1 MFRTEQMET
10 MMSAGQ
16 QGELTHATISPQGRQ
31 HTAETRP
38 DAPQDDQL
46 PKPPRRDAALAGP
59 STAPDDQAPYTP
71 QCLERDINH
80 LYPALPHPRTT
91 RELLTSA
98 EAENLLPETAQR
110 LQERLH
116 ATLIAPVRQTVDRG
130 GRRWRPMLA
139 ATVVDA
145 LGADSLSY
153 GPLWASCELLHTGS
167 LIIDDIQDE
176 APLRRGRPC
185 THLVHG
191 TATAINAGTTAYFAF
206 DRAVRQTL
214 PENPRLRTAVYETY
228 LSALQ
233 AAHTGQALDLQ
244 GHHEEMTAALET
256 GDTSV
261 LKQLVA
267 LTHRLK
273 SGAPVA
279 AAFRIAALVA
289 AAGPAQC
296 DALTALGE
304 AVGTAYQITDDVAD
318 LHGVRR
324 QNTVTKRVAEDLL
337 NAKVTYPLVHAIA
350 YLPRD
355 EARRLW
361 QQVRSGLDPDGAAH
375 AARRIADCGALD
387 ACVEEA
393 DRMVR
398 NAWETASAL
407 LPSSSSTVSLGRL
420 CTQAL
425 RTRIA

>member
-10 MMSAGQ
+10 LMSAGQ
-16 QGELTHATISPQGRQ
+16 QGDLTHETIPPQGRQ
-31 HTAETRP
+31 HTAQPRP
-38 DAPQDDQL
+38 DTPQDDQ
-46 PKPPRRDAALAGP
+46 PPRPHRRDAALTGQ
-59 STAPDDQAPYTP
+59 STTPDDQTPYTP
-71 QCLERDINH
+71 QSLERDINH

-91 RELLTSA
+91 RDLLPPA
-98 EAENLLPETAQR
+98 EAENLLPETERR

-116 ATLIAPVRQTVDRG
+116 ATLVAPVRQTVDHG
-130 GRRWRPMLA
+130 GRLWRPVLA

-185 THLVHG
+185 AHLVHG
-191 TATAINAGTTAYFAF
+191 TATAINAGTAAYFAF
-206 DRAVRQTL
+206 DRAIRQTL

-228 LSALQ
+228 LSALR
-233 AAHTGQALDLQ
+233 AAHAGQALDLQ
-244 GHHEEMTAALET
+244 GHQEEMTAALET

-261 LKQLVA
+261 LKQLVT

-289 AAGPAQC
+289 AADTAQC
-296 DALTALGE
+296 DALAALGE

-324 QNTVTKRVAEDLL
+324 QNAVTKRVAEDLL

-350 YLPRD
+350 CLPRD
-355 EARRLW
+355 EAHRLW
-361 QQVRSGLDPDGAAH
+361 HQVRSGLDPDGAAR
-375 AARRIADCGALD
+375 AAHRIADCGALD
-387 ACVEEA
+387 VCVEEA
-393 DRMVR
+393 DLMVR
-398 NAWETASAL
+398 KAWETASAL
-407 LPSSSSTVSLGRL
+407 LPPSSSAVALGRL